1 MGVRRR
7 AVLGSRI
14 TASGGQ
20 QTADAAV
27 RPKTKYLESDQLP
40 DYERQ
45 CAQQASCLVLIGGL
59 RLQYGLV
66 RPQREPEGCKVAIL
80 RMRSGILPGTGCVKA
95 SVVPISRA

>member
-1 MGVRRR
+1 MGARRR
-7 AVLGSRI
+7 AVLGSRT

>member
-1 MGVRRR
+1 
-7 AVLGSRI
+7 VLGSRT